1 MTTPRDLR
9 GRLAALLLAGFVAL
23 ALPAYAQQYQ
33 DPNDIPLG
41 DVARNLRAKKAAP
54 AAEVVVDNDNL
65 SEVMA
70 DAEKQKSKGSTMV
83 FSFDPG
89 GKQIKVSSPDVSC
102 SLSFTSK
109 ATALLADPAILDE
122 LPRSELAKLDGP
134 ASLDGDSLQV
144 AVHNGTAWELRE
156 VVIGLTILRKPDSS
170 ASAYGQAHI
179 TPAASG
185 RSPNDSSQKPPDVTV
200 LLKVKGSAAPAATAL
215 FRAQLNF
222 ALFPDQE
229 WHWAIVRARGVPPQD
244 PAEEAAVRAAE
255 AGKR

>member
-1 MTTPRDLR
+1 M
-9 GRLAALLLAGFVAL
+9 LLAGFVAL

-70 DAEKQKSKGSTMV
+70 DAEKQKFKGSTMV

-156 VVIGLTILRKPDSS
+156 VVIGLTTPPHLLMGRRTSRRR
-170 ASAYGQAHI
+170 QADALQMIHR
-179 TPAASG
+179 
-185 RSPNDSSQKPPDVTV
+185 RSRRT
-200 LLKVKGSAAPAATAL
+200 
-215 FRAQLNF
+215 
-222 ALFPDQE
+222 
-229 WHWAIVRARGVPPQD
+229 
-244 PAEEAAVRAAE
+244 
-255 AGKR
+255 